1 VTWFGPLLSALSLLP
16 FALCLQWWPQF
27 RGPEGQGHAGDARV
41 PTTWSE
47 TVNIRWKVP
56 VPGLGWSSPVT
67 AGGRVW
73 LTTATGEDEVSLRLV
88 GFDEETGRE
97 VVNTEVFRLRR
108 PGDINP
114 KNSWASPT
122 PVVDGDRVYV
132 HFGAEGTAAVSTSG
146 MVLWRRQFPYA
157 SQHGAGGSPVLHDG
171 ALVFSADG
179 SDTAFVVALD
189 AATGRVRW
197 KRERR
202 APWDQAYSTPLV
214 IRVGTQEQLVSVGAY
229 RAVAYE
235 PATGREIWRVSY
247 ADGFSN
253 VPRPVFAHGLVY
265 IATGFQQP
273 ALMAVRPDGTGDVTN
288 THVAWRL
295 QRGAPLTP
303 SPIVVGDELY
313 MVTDGAILSCVDA
326 RSGGIL
332 WQQRLGGTFSASP
345 VLAGGHLYFSSEQ
358 GVTTVIRPGRT
369 YQLVARS
376 AIDGGLLASI
386 AISGESIIMRSES
399 YLYRVAAE
407 PH

>member
-1 VTWFGPLLSALSLLP
+1 
-16 FALCLQWWPQF
+16 
-27 RGPEGQGHAGDARV
+27 
-41 PTTWSE
+41 
-47 TVNIRWKVP
+47 
-56 VPGLGWSSPVT
+56 
-67 AGGRVW
+67 
-73 LTTATGEDEVSLRLV
+73 
-88 GFDEETGRE
+88 
-97 VVNTEVFRLRR
+97 
-108 PGDINP
+108 
-114 KNSWASPT
+114 
-122 PVVDGDRVYV
+122 
-132 HFGAEGTAAVSTSG
+132 
-146 MVLWRRQFPYA
+146 
-157 SQHGAGGSPVLHDG
+157 
-171 ALVFSADG
+171 
-179 SDTAFVVALD
+179 VALD

-202 APWDQAYSTPLV
+202 TPWDQAYSTPLV

-235 PATGREIWRVSY
+235 PATGREIWRVRY

-273 ALMAVRPDGTGDVTN
+273 ALMAVRPDGAGDVTD

-313 MVTDGAILSCVDA
+313 MVTDGGILSCVDA

-358 GVTTVIRPGRT
+358 GVTTVIRPGRA

-399 YLYRVAAE
+399 FLYRVAAE